1 MRRLVHSALRVAVSA
16 FPALAQR
23 GPVIVIPRRPD
34 VPIFENGVDI
44 SWSVVEGEF
53 GLDRPG
59 LVAPTVIYR
68 PPPVV
73 VPYFGAAA
81 NEPGYY
87 PRSDRQPGYGRLEI
101 VPGPNRPLPP
111 PAQSHR
117 RSWSSTS
124 APTAA
129 DLPSPYPPT
138 VIDPII
144 SPVIGPSFNGPPRNH
159 RPWASGRPGILAALL
174 AANRPAVSHPAAA
187 RRAEANLSTVHHR
200 ICRREAIRPDQVR
213 SDDRSWS
220 YLGRGVCR
228 PVHVAS

>member
-1 MRRLVHSALRVAVSA
+1 MRRLVHSALLVAVSA
-16 FPALAQR
+16 FPALAQ
-23 GPVIVIPRRPD
+23 PVIVIPGRPD

-59 LVAPTVIYR
+59 LVTPTVIYR
-68 PPPVV
+68 PPPVI
-73 VPYFGAAA
+73 VPYYGAAA

-111 PAQSHR
+111 PAQSYR

-124 APTAA
+124 APTPA

-159 RPWASGRPGILAALL
+159 RPWASGRPGHPG
-174 AANRPAVSHPAAA
+174 RPPGGQPPGGQPPGGGPPPGGQSFNGPPPNLPPGGHP
-187 RRAEANLSTVHHR
+187 
-200 ICRREAIRPDQVR
+200 PGPGPQ
-213 SDDRSWS
+213 
-220 YLGRGVCR
+220 
-228 PVHVAS
+228 

>member
-1 MRRLVHSALRVAVSA
+1 MRRLVHSALLVAVSA

-23 GPVIVIPRRPD
+23 GPVIVIPGRPD

-59 LVAPTVIYR
+59 LVTPTVIYR
-68 PPPVV
+68 PPPVI
-73 VPYFGAAA
+73 VPYYGAAA

-111 PAQSHR
+111 PAQSYR

-124 APTAA
+124 APTPA

-159 RPWASGRPGILAALL
+159 RPWASGRPGHPG
-174 AANRPAVSHPAAA
+174 RPPGGQPPGGQPPDGGPPPGGQSFNGPPPNLPPGGHPPGPGP
-187 RRAEANLSTVHHR
+187 R
-200 ICRREAIRPDQVR
+200 
-213 SDDRSWS
+213 
-220 YLGRGVCR
+220 
-228 PVHVAS
+228 